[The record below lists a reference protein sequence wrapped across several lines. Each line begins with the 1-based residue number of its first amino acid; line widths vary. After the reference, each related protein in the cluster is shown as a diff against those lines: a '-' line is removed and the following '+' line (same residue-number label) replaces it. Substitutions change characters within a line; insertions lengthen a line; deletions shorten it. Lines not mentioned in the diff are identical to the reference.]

1 MTYMMTRNNDLNELF
16 DGMFHGWDFGCG
28 THRAVNVSEDGKAY
42 YLEAALPGYE
52 SKDVKLHIDNHVLHL
67 SAAGK
72 AAKDDRKYLVRERFV
87 SDFDSSFSLPE
98 GVDEEAVEADFR
110 NGLLTVTLP
119 KLSVEKPRQIQVKV
133 SA

>member
-1 MTYMMTRNNDLNELF
+1 MMTRNNDLNEFF
-16 DGMFHGWDFGCG
+16 DSMFHGWDFGCG
-28 THRAVNVSEDGKAY
+28 THRAVNVSEDEKAY

-52 SKDVKLHIDNHVLHL
+52 SKDVKLDIDNHVLYF
-67 SAAGK
+67 SATGK

-119 KLSVEKPRQIQVKV
+119 KLSVEKPRQIRVKV